1 MADING
7 LRLYPEEDVK
17 AIADAIRLANSG
29 TSSYTLSQ
37 IPSAIS
43 QLPTPGTGEKS
54 MFLSCFNNN
63 YQTLLISYC
72 INNVQLTKVKPY
84 AFYYYSGNSPAL
96 STANFT
102 KVSYIGSS
110 AFYTTS
116 YWGSIISFPNCI
128 TVDRYAFASVK
139 DNITTLSF
147 PNCTYVGQ
155 AAFASFNSLTSI
167 YFPKCK
173 FIGGGAFYASTTNNV
188 TVTSLDFP
196 ECTIIKNIPEKTF
209 NTIRNDGATF
219 ANFSYVSNIS
229 FPKLEI
235 LDGSAFYKV
244 GTNAT
249 GYVSCYF
256 PVLSLIGSGAFSY
269 AKVSTL
275 SFPMASEINY
285 YAFASCYNLL
295 SLYLP
300 GSFVCSLRTSN
311 AFASTPISNYTTS
324 TGGVYG
330 SIYVPSN
337 LLATYKSA
345 TNWVTY
351 SARMVA
357 IT

>member
-43 QLPTPGTGEKS
+43 QLPTPGTGDKS
-54 MFLSCFNNN
+54 TFLNGFNNT
-63 YQTLLISYC
+63 YTLLISYC
-72 INNVQLTKVKPY
+72 INNVQLTRVKPF
-84 AFYYYSGNSPAL
+84 AFYYYSENSPAL

-110 AFYTTS
+110 AFYGTS
-116 YWGSIISFPNCI
+116 HWGSTLSSPNCI
-128 TVDRYAFASVK
+128 TVDKYAFKGVK

-155 AAFASFNSLTSI
+155 GAFASFNSLTNM
-167 YFPKCK
+167 YFPKCG

-188 TVTSLDFP
+188 TITSLNFP
-196 ECTIIKNIPEKTF
+196 ECRIIKDMPEQTF
-209 NTIRNDGATF
+209 NVISNDGAAF
-219 ANFSYVSNIS
+219 ANFSYVSAIS
-229 FPKLEI
+229 FPKLEMM
-235 LDGSAFYKV
+235 DGRAFYKV
-244 GTNAT
+244 GTNIT

-256 PVLSLIGSGAFSY
+256 PVLSLIGSYAFSY
-269 AKVSTL
+269 NKVSTL

-300 GSFVCSLRTSN
+300 GSFVCSLRTIN

-330 SIYVPSN
+330 SIYVPSD

>member
-37 IPSAIS
+37 MPSAIS
-43 QLPTPGTGEKS
+43 QLPTPGTGEKT
-54 MFLSCFNNN
+54 MLLSCLNNN
-63 YQTLLISYC
+63 YQTSLISYC
-72 INNVQLTKVKPY
+72 INNIQLTKVKPY
-84 AFYYYSGNSPAL
+84 AFYYYSSTSPAL
-96 STANFT
+96 SQANFT

-110 AFYTTS
+110 AFYYTS
-116 YWGSIISFPNCI
+116 YWGSTLSFPNCTI
-128 TVDRYAFASVK
+128 VDRHAFAEVR

-155 AAFASFNSLTSI
+155 GAFASFNSLTSI
-167 YFPKCK
+167 YFPKCG
-173 FIGGGAFYASTTNNV
+173 FIGGGAFYASATNNV

-196 ECTIIKNIPEKTF
+196 ECMIIKDMSEKIF
-209 NTIRNDGATF
+209 NLISNDGAAF
-219 ANFSYVSNIS
+219 ANYTYVTNIS

-235 LDGSAFYKV
+235 IDGSTFYKV

-256 PVLSLIGSGAFSY
+256 PVLSLIGSSAFTY

-300 GSFVCSLRTSN
+300 GSFVCSLRTTT
-311 AFASTPISNYTTS
+311 AFASTPISTYTTS

-330 SIYVPSN
+330 SIYVPSD

>member
-43 QLPTPGTGEKS
+43 QLPTPGTGEKT
-54 MFLSCFNNN
+54 MLLSCLNNN
-63 YQTLLISYC
+63 YQTSLISYC
-72 INNVQLTKVKPY
+72 INNIQLTKVKPY
-84 AFYYYSGNSPAL
+84 AFYYYSMTSPAL
-96 STANFT
+96 SQADFT

-116 YWGSIISFPNCI
+116 YWGSTISFPNCI
-128 TVDRYAFASVK
+128 TVDRHAFAGVK

-155 AAFASFNSLTSI
+155 GAFYSFNSLTSI
-167 YFPKCK
+167 YFPKCE
-173 FIGGGAFYASTTNNV
+173 FIGGGAFYASTTNNI
-188 TVTSLDFP
+188 TITSLSFP
-196 ECTIIKNIPEKTF
+196 ECMIIKNAPSKTF
-209 NTIRNDGATF
+209 NTINGDGAAF
-219 ANFSYVSNIS
+219 CNYNYVTNIS
-229 FPKLEI
+229 FPKLEMI
-235 LDGSAFYKV
+235 SGSGFYKI
-244 GTNAT
+244 GMSAT

-256 PVLSLIGSGAFSY
+256 PNLSVAGSQAFTY
-269 AKVSTL
+269 VKASTL
-275 SFPMASEINY
+275 SFPKLIDIGYS
-285 YAFASCYNLL
+285 AFASCYNLL
-295 SLYLP
+295 SFYLP
-300 GSFVCSLRTSN
+300 GSSVCSLQTTG
-311 AFASTPISNYTTS
+311 AFYSTPISTYTTS

-330 SIYVPSN
+330 SIYVPSD
-337 LLATYKSA
+337 LLAAYKSA